1 MKQSH
6 ITTPR
11 TLSEC
16 QFFVGYSSAP
26 RGIDHQ
32 DKVAMVGAAVSIVMF
47 LASIF
52 IWG

>member
-16 QFFVGYSSAP
+16 QFSVGYSSA